1 MLPLPQP
8 YLVNLPHR
16 EFVAPRNEH
25 YGVVNPKSLGG
36 VAISDTTEP
45 LDKYLWEMY
54 NIDKSVFIKRTNEP
68 SIKLF
73 ETLYPIEWLDF
84 CFDINMNPTVVYVEN
99 DKVFLRFFDT
109 EIDDFSIIEVLDA
122 HTPSISI
129 DEYREFN
136 INNATIVLAYMK
148 GTNLVCRFQH
158 ERFGVEHTL
167 KEFTKKYMLW
177 RIGRTVD
184 NRFGFYVR

>member
-8 YLVNLPHR
+8 YLVNLPHQ

-25 YGVVNPKSLGG
+25 YGVVNPKNLGG
-36 VAISDTTEP
+36 VAISDTSEP
-45 LDKYLWEMY
+45 TYKYIWEMY
-54 NIDKSVFIKRTNEP
+54 NIDKSIFIKRTNEP

-109 EIDDFSIIEVLDA
+109 EIDDFNTIEVLDA

-136 INNATIVLAYMK
+136 ISNATIVLAYMK
-148 GTNLVCRFQH
+148 GTNLMCRVQQ
-158 ERFGVEHTL
+158 ERFSIEHTL
-167 KEFTKKYMLW
+167 KEFPKKYMLW
-177 RIGRTVD
+177 RTGRTTN